1 MHLLAA
7 AINYTVQIL
16 NIIIVIRVLL
26 SWLAP
31 YTHNDFTDV
40 VYAVSEPIVLRPFR
54 MIFPM
59 GYSRIDISPILAYM
73 ALNLIR
79 RLLFV
84 YIFLK
89 LKQLP
94 C

>member
-1 MHLLAA
+1 MHILAGI
-7 AINYTVQIL
+7 INYTVTIL
-16 NIIIVIRVLL
+16 NLVIVIRVIL

-40 VYAVSEPIVLRPFR
+40 VYAVSEPFLKPFR

-59 GYSRIDISPILAYM
+59 GYSRIDISPILAYF

-79 RLLFV
+79 KLLF
-84 YIFLK
+84 YIIF
-89 LKQLP
+89 
-94 C
+94 

>member
-1 MHLLAA
+1 MHMLAG
-7 AINYTVQIL
+7 IIDYTVRIL
-16 NIIIVIRVLL
+16 NLVIVIRVIL

-40 VYAVSEPIVLRPFR
+40 VYAVSEPLLRPFG

-59 GYSRIDISPILAYM
+59 GYSRIDISPILAYF

-79 RLLFV
+79 KLLF
-84 YIFLK
+84 YIIF
-89 LKQLP
+89 
-94 C
+94 

>member
-7 AINYTVQIL
+7 AINYIVQIL

-40 VYAVSEPIVLRPFR
+40 VYAVSEPILRPFR

-79 RLLFV
+79 RLLFWI
-84 YIFLK
+84 IF
-89 LKQLP
+89 
-94 C
+94 

>member
-31 YTHNDFTDV
+31 YIHNDFTDV
-40 VYAVSEPIVLRPFR
+40 VYAVSEPILRPFR

-79 RLLFV
+79 RLLFWI
-84 YIFLK
+84 IF
-89 LKQLP
+89 
-94 C
+94 

>member
-1 MHLLAA
+1 MHLLAV

-40 VYAVSEPIVLRPFR
+40 VYAVSEPILRPFR

-79 RLLFV
+79 RLLFWI
-84 YIFLK
+84 IF
-89 LKQLP
+89 
-94 C
+94 